1 MYRGRYAGGHPGN
14 GTGGRCATGHH
25 SQYERFFL
33 AAIAPFADA
42 PVRIEGIGHIRGQE
56 CDRIHAI
63 QTNLTALGIRC
74 EEEETAATI
83 YPGSPHGGSVETY
96 DDHRV
101 AMAFSLV
108 GLRTDG
114 IVIEN
119 PACCRK
125 TFENYFTVLS
135 ELTGKKMEA

>member
-1 MYRGRYAGGHPGN
+1 MNDFSDQAL
-14 GTGGRCATGHH
+14 T
-25 SQYERFFL
+25 L

-83 YPGSPHGGSVETY
+83 YPEQPHGGSVRHTTITAWRWHFPWSDLEPTGL
-96 DDHRV
+96 
-101 AMAFSLV
+101 S
-108 GLRTDG
+108 LRTRRAAARRLK
-114 IVIEN
+114 IIL
-119 PACCRK
+119 PC
-125 TFENYFTVLS
+125 
-135 ELTGKKMEA
+135 

>member
-1 MYRGRYAGGHPGN
+1 MNDFSDQAL
-14 GTGGRCATGHH
+14 T
-25 SQYERFFL
+25 L

-74 EEEETAATI
+74 EEEEETAATI
-83 YPGSPHGGSVETY
+83 YPAAPRRKRGDIRRSPRGDGH
-96 DDHRV
+96 
-101 AMAFSLV
+101 FPLV

-135 ELTGKKMEA
+135 ELTGKKTEA